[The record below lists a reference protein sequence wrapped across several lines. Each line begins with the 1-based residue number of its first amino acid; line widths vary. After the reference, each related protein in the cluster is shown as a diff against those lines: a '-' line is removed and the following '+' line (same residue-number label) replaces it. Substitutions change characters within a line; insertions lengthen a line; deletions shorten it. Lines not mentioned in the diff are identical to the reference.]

1 MNGQDRDII
10 DILADV
16 VAYTAANCRVTYYD
30 GTGFTEGQCPPISY
44 CFGNAQYLK
53 DCLDVNSKT
62 YITTIGKYPLIHLFC
77 PVNEQRN
84 LPDCLSK
91 AKVRLIIACSTRQ
104 EYSNEERLAYSFRN
118 VLRPIYRAFLEALKR
133 DGRLYVAYDEVIPH
147 DYSENYSYGRYGA
160 LTPSGE
166 EVSEPIDAILI
177 SNLELKVNLPNC
189 R

>member
-1 MNGQDRDII
+1 MKEQSRDII

-16 VAYTAANCRVTYYD
+16 VAKTSSNCKIKYYD
-30 GTGFTEGQCPPISY
+30 GTDFVEGACPAITY

-62 YITTIGKYPLIHLFC
+62 YITTLGKFPLIHLIC

-84 LPDCLSK
+84 ISGYHSK
-91 AKVRLIIACSTRQ
+91 AKIRLIIACSTHQ

-118 VLRPIYRAFLEALKR
+118 VLRPIYRSFLEALKE
-133 DGRLYVAYDEVIPH
+133 DKRLSIAYDETIPH
-147 DYSENYSYGRYGA
+147 EYSENYSYGRYGA

-166 EVSEPIDAILI
+166 EISEPIDAIVI
-177 SNLELKVNLPNC
+177 SNLELIVNLPNC